1 MHCTGVSIMV
11 PSQSRQVY
19 TDAMQSIYD
28 TGQMLQAEGIPTRLK
43 WMSASNIAEIRNLFI
58 SLWYYKQAQAS
69 HLMMVDADM
78 HFSPFMVWD
87 MLNFDKPVTGSLYA
101 RRQFPISV
109 VGKVFNDT
117 DTTENMVSG
126 HLLVEGVGAG
136 VLIIKRDVVKEMLDK
151 MPEILF
157 TGSAHVLDPIIRSYD
172 LPHLLTPFK
181 ELTTEEDVPLS
192 EDLSFCHRWRKCG
205 GEVWA
210 NVKHPIG
217 HVGPFE
223 WAVTYEQY
231 LADKLK
237 EKEEA
242 AKAAAA

>member
-1 MHCTGVSIMV
+1 
-11 PSQSRQVY
+11 
-19 TDAMQSIYD
+19 
-28 TGQMLQAEGIPTRLK
+28 
-43 WMSASNIAEIRNLFI
+43 
-58 SLWYYKQAQAS
+58 
-69 HLMMVDADM
+69 M

-87 MLNFDKPVTGSLYA
+87 MLNFDKPLTGALYS

-109 VGKVFNDT
+109 VGKVFHDN
-117 DTTENMVSG
+117 DTTENMVKG
-126 HLLVEGVGAG
+126 HLLVEAVGAG
-136 VLIIKRDVVKEMLDK
+136 VLIIKRDLVKEMLDK
-151 MPEILF
+151 MPEIVDKS
-157 TGSAHVLDPIIRSYD
+157 GAHVLAPLLETYD
-172 LPHLLTPFK
+172 LPCLLRPFN
-181 ELTTEEDVPLS
+181 EVITEDGTQLS

-237 EKEEA
+237 EKQEA

>member
-11 PSQSRQVY
+11 PSQDRKVF

-43 WMSASNIAEIRNLFI
+43 WMSASSIAEIRNLFI
-58 SLWYYKQAQAS
+58 SLWYYKQPQAS

-87 MLNFDKPVTGSLYA
+87 MLNFNKPVTGCLYA
-101 RRQFPISV
+101 RRQFPVSI
-109 VGKVFNDT
+109 VGKVFNDES
-117 DTTENMVSG
+117 TTEDMVDG
-126 HLLVEGVGAG
+126 HLLVEGVGGG
-136 VLIIKRDVVKEMLDK
+136 VLIIKRDAVRDLIEK
-151 MPEILF
+151 MPEIVYK
-157 TGSAHVLDPIIRSYD
+157 GDQHVLASLIRSYE
-172 LPHLLTPFK
+172 LPALLQPFS
-181 ELTTEEDVPLS
+181 ELTTEEGVPLS
-192 EDLSFCHRWRKCG
+192 EDLSFCHRWRACG

-242 AKAAAA
+242 AKAA

>member
-19 TDAMQSIYD
+19 TDAMQSVYD

-58 SLWYYKQAQAS
+58 TLWYYKQAQAS

-87 MLNFDKPVTGSLYA
+87 MLNFDKPLTGALYS

-109 VGKVFNDT
+109 VGKVFHDN
-117 DTTENMVSG
+117 DTTENMVNG
-126 HLLVEGVGAG
+126 HLLVEAVGAG
-136 VLIIKRDVVKEMLDK
+136 VLIIKRDLVKEMLDK
-151 MPEILF
+151 MPEIVDKS
-157 TGSAHVLDPIIRSYD
+157 GAHVLAPLLETYD
-172 LPHLLTPFK
+172 LPCLLRPFN
-181 ELTTEEDVPLS
+181 EVITEDGTQLS

-237 EKEEA
+237 EKQEA